1 MNVGTAYGCAPRPH
15 TYVLYHRDA
24 DGFASAFAAWCAL
37 GYAGVTYIS
46 VQYGEPLPAMA
57 DGSRVFIVDF
67 SYKRTVLMDLCQ
79 RMREVVVLDHHKTAE
94 EELRGLACATFDM
107 EKAGCQLAWDYF
119 SNPAVISEN
128 APAAELL
135 AEPLPWLLAAVA
147 DRDLWKFALP
157 ATAEISAA
165 LELRKW
171 DFDLWRA
178 MCDYDREAQDSFIL
192 EGHTCIMH
200 QSMAVRRMANHKH
213 PIGLRGENG
222 KTLVVIGCNAALWQ
236 SECAHY
242 LLKSDCGP
250 VVACYAMEEK
260 GIRVSL
266 RGDGTVDVSAIAKR
280 YESGGGHHNAAGF
293 FYPTDPLTFTKG
305 QPGPA
310 EEVAP

>member
-1 MNVGTAYGCAPRPH
+1 MTETH

-67 SYKRTVLMDLCQ
+67 SYKRDVLIALCQ
-79 RMREVVVLDHHKTAE
+79 RMREVVVLDHHKTAAA
-94 EELRGLACATFDM
+94 ELDGLACATFDM
-107 EKAGCQLAWDYF
+107 SKAGCELAWEYF
-119 SNPAVISEN
+119 SNPALITER
-128 APAAELL
+128 APAAEML
-135 AEPLPWLLAAVA
+135 AEPLPWLLAHVA

-157 ATAEISAA
+157 YTAEISAA
-165 LELRKW
+165 LDLRKL
-171 DFDLWRA
+171 DFDTWRA
-178 MCDYDREAQDSFIL
+178 ICDYNRPAQDAFIL
-192 EGHTCIMH
+192 EGRTCIMH
-200 QSMAVRRMANHKH
+200 QNAAIKRMARHKH
-213 PIGLRGENG
+213 FIGLRGENG
-222 KTLVVIGCNAALWQ
+222 KPLVVIGCNAPLWQ

-242 LLKSDCGP
+242 LLQNNCGP

-293 FYPTDPLTFTKG
+293 FYPTDPLAFHDG
-305 QPGPA
+305 EPSPA